1 MEEVICGEVVKQ
13 STNVL
18 LLAPRVAFL
27 SGAIGSRVCINSEVP
42 RPDGHASK
50 KGPPGRGALIGEK
63 DRAGSKLNLQ
73 VGHSPTDDRRTE
85 GKKRSVVVQLL

>member
-1 MEEVICGEVVKQ
+1 MRRGRQTEHKCPPLGTE
-13 STNVL
+13 
-18 LLAPRVAFL
+18 
-27 SGAIGSRVCINSEVP
+27 SRFFERSHWLQGVCINSEVP

>member
-1 MEEVICGEVVKQ
+1 MRRGRQTEHKCPPLGTESRFFER
-13 STNVL
+13 T
-18 LLAPRVAFL
+18 
-27 SGAIGSRVCINSEVP
+27 GSRVCINSEVP